1 MRLYNCQYTWD
12 SGTRMKKKPSGFTLL
27 ELVIVIVIVGLLAAT
42 ALPRLFGTIDDA
54 KEASIQGIASGFSSG
69 VMGART
75 QWEAQ
80 TRPTVTS
87 GGEKY
92 NVVDYDG
99 VEFWLTRSKTS
110 SGNSTGF
117 SDGYPIALKE
127 NSFPDS
133 ITDQTCVD
141 LMENLLHSSPKVGT
155 ASEASSDSTLQYSA
169 MADNDSASCTYIQ
182 QEKSSAYQF
191 VYNIKT
197 GRVAVTL
204 N

>member
-1 MRLYNCQYTWD
+1 MNKRV
-12 SGTRMKKKPSGFTLL
+12 PGFSLL
-27 ELVIVIVIVGLLAAT
+27 ELIIVIVIVALLAVT
-42 ALPRLFGTIDDA
+42 ALPRLLGTIDDA
-54 KEASIQGIASGFSSG
+54 REASIQGVASGYSSA
-69 VMGART
+69 VVAART

-80 TRPTVTS
+80 ARPSVTS

-92 NVVDYDG
+92 NLVDYDG

-110 SGNSTGF
+110 AGSSTGF
-117 SDGYPIALKE
+117 SDGYPLALRQSVYSE
-127 NSFPDS
+127 T

-155 ASEASSDSTLQYSA
+155 AAEVSSDVSLQYSA
-169 MADNDSASCTYIQ
+169 IADNANASCTYIQ
-182 QEKSSAYQF
+182 QEKSSAHQF

-197 GRVAVTL
+197 GRVAVTF